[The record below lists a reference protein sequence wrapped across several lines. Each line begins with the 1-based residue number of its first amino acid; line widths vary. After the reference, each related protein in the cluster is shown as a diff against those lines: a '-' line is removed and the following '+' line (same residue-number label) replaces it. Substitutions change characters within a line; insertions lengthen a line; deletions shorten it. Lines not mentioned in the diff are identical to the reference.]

1 MRQAQFDALAQL
13 MRLRKTS
20 ARYYAAQM
28 VLVHGKSAAEATETL
43 ATSRQNVDQAVAEI
57 FIFSIIFKSTFVIF
71 IKNTILLF

>member
-43 ATSRQNVDQAVAEI
+43 ATSRQNVDQAVAAC
-57 FIFSIIFKSTFVIF
+57 VAGMH
-71 IKNTILLF
+71 LARRAAGVQ